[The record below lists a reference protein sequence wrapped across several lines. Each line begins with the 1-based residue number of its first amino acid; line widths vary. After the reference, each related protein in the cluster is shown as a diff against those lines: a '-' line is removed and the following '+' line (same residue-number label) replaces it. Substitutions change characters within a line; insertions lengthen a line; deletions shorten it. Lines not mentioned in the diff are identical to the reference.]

1 MPLLPRNPQVR
12 VALVLGLVLLVAV
25 LVSGF
30 VFGRWLVP
38 IILALL
44 AMLALLV
51 FFLVRNLISNESEE
65 RLDRGYGDVQTAPSG
80 PPPGADLQ
88 TSFRRALAELKAS
101 RLGRDGLHALPWLLV
116 IGPPGAGKSAMIGAS
131 GLELPAEFAH
141 VAHGGA
147 TPDCEWWLTNEAI
160 LLDTAGR
167 YASSDANAD
176 RAEWRTLLKLMR
188 KARPKRP
195 LNGLVV
201 CVPAV
206 RLLTASAG
214 ELEEDARSLRRRFN
228 ELTDHLRVDVPIY
241 VVVTQLD
248 RVEGFSELV
257 AGLPP
262 NRLVECLGF
271 TNPER
276 RFADAGDLGER
287 AFEGIRD
294 RIESLVG
301 EMLLREPDPQRRR
314 RVLGFPHE
322 LEALQQSLSG
332 LLRSAFAPSV
342 YEETPFLRG
351 VYFTSAQQ
359 GGGTASAVLSR
370 LGAEWARGQNAAQGG
385 QGWFLRDL
393 FRDVVVGD
401 QNLAVPHSS
410 LGPRARRALL
420 ATGAAICA
428 AAIAVWSISAYRI
441 FEKQSDLVDRARR
454 VNDAPSSLEAV
465 DRLRRAI
472 GSSDEVTIL
481 GRAGLG
487 PTLDRSVEDARDVF
501 LWSFGTYF
509 EEDAKSRLR
518 AEVKKLDP
526 SAFEALAE
534 LALDLNWMM
543 TRTDAGVEQRPGL
556 VRFARRIGRNETDRL
571 AFTESY
577 DDFVRW
583 LPEPDIEDRLES
595 ERRTLSTAS
604 STVLSIQYLERWS
617 ADNAETRPPVRYA
630 DLGLPRPRESVRDAV
645 SSAYTK
651 ASWEGVVR
659 GLVSGVEETK
669 GASEASIR
677 KFQSSYIVAY
687 DAAWERF
694 LLNAPVEPKRSNK
707 IKDSPYHAL
716 LRRIHDEMQA
726 DLPRGASGPPAW
738 TAMLEEVL
746 RTEPLEAPE
755 ADDEDEESAPPPEE
769 APPWVRYQLALE
781 EVAKDV
787 EIAESSGEDALK
799 TAVEAA
805 SGDTSSFH
813 KALEVIREIVP
824 RGDAKA
830 RKKISQILEMPVQNG
845 LKTVLVAATAEL
857 DREWRVAI
865 AGPFGGRLSESQ
877 LAELYGESDGA
888 LRGFKD
894 TWLTPFFR
902 SGVSKPVMRDLKM
915 PFGPKFLAWLDDA
928 GKVQQTLRGED
939 REIRVRL
946 VGVPSRVI
954 AGGVIESKRVL
965 QVDCSDRLLSLEF
978 RPSRSHTIPWTSS
991 CTEVKLRVSVLAG
1004 SEPRELPVRTWR
1016 GPMALPNFFRS
1027 AERDGPNFIWKV
1039 EDADR
1044 GIELAVPYRLRSGS
1058 AILDISH
1065 RSPPDSI
1072 RS

>member
-1 MPLLPRNPQVR
+1 MGFLPENRQAR
-12 VALVLGLVLLVAV
+12 VGVWLGLALLIGILIA
-25 LVSGF
+25 GF
-30 VFGRWLVP
+30 GFGYWLVP
-38 IILALL
+38 IIVSLL
-44 AMLALLV
+44 VMLGLLV
-51 FFLVRNLISNESEE
+51 FFLLRNLISEESEE
-65 RLDRGYGDVQTAPSG
+65 RLDRGYADGQRAPSAPG
-80 PPPGADLQ
+80 PASDLA
-88 TSFRRALAELKAS
+88 TRFRRAVAELKAS

-116 IGPPGAGKSAMIGAS
+116 VGAPGSGKSQMIGAS
-131 GLELPAEFAH
+131 SLELPAEFAH
-141 VAHGGA
+141 VARGTA
-147 TPDCEWWLTNEAI
+147 TPDCDWWFTNEAI

-167 YASSDANAD
+167 YLDSDASPD
-176 RAEWRTLLKLMR
+176 RSEWRDLLKLMR
-188 KARPKRP
+188 KARPGRP
-195 LNGLVV
+195 INGLVV
-201 CVPAV
+201 TISAV
-206 RLLTASAG
+206 RLLTASAA
-214 ELEEDARSLRRRFN
+214 ELEQDARNLRRRMN
-228 ELTDHLRVDVPIY
+228 EITDLLRVDAPIY

-248 RVEGFSELV
+248 RVEGFNEVVS
-257 AGLPP
+257 GLPP

-276 RFADAGDLGER
+276 RFADAGDLAER

-301 EMLLREPDPQRRR
+301 ELLMRETDSHRRR
-314 RVLGFPHE
+314 RVLGLPHE
-322 LEALQQSLSG
+322 LEAACDALTG
-332 LLRSAFAPSV
+332 LLRAAFAPSV

-359 GGGTASAVLSR
+359 GGGTSSAVLSR
-370 LGAEWARGQNAAQGG
+370 LEGEWARAQHAAAQN

-393 FRDVVVGD
+393 FRDVVIGD
-401 QNLAVPHSS
+401 QTLAIPHSS
-410 LGPRARRALL
+410 LGPRGRRALL
-420 ATGAAICA
+420 ATGAALCA
-428 AAIAVWSISAYRI
+428 AAVAVWSVSAYRI
-441 FEKQSDLVDRARR
+441 FDRQSELVDRARR
-454 VNDAPSSLEAV
+454 VNDAPSSLEAI
-465 DRLRRAI
+465 DRLRRSI
-472 GSSDEVTIL
+472 GGSDEVTVL

-487 PTLDRSVEDARDVF
+487 PTLDRSVEDARKVF
-501 LWSFGTYF
+501 LWAFGTYF

-518 AEVKKLDP
+518 SEVKKLDP

-543 TRTDAGVEQRPGL
+543 TRTEAGTEQRPGL
-556 VRFARRIGRNETDRL
+556 VRYARRIGRNETDKL

-583 LPEPDIEDRLES
+583 LPESEIEDRLEN

-617 ADNAETRPPVRYA
+617 SENAETRPPVRYA

-669 GASEASIR
+669 GASEASVR
-677 KFQSSYIVAY
+677 KFLRSYVVAY

-694 LLNAPVEPKRSNK
+694 LLNAPVEPKRSK
-707 IKDSPYHAL
+707 QIKDSPYHAL
-716 LRRIHDEMQA
+716 LARVRDEMSA
-726 DLPRGASGPPAW
+726 DLPRAGDPPAFV
-738 TAMLEEVL
+738 AMLQEVL
-746 RTEPLEAPE
+746 RTEPLAPP
-755 ADDEDEESAPPPEE
+755 DDEEEAAEEE
-769 APPWVRYQLALE
+769 APPWSRYQLALE

-799 TAVEAA
+799 TALEVAG
-805 SGDTSSFH
+805 GDDSSFH
-813 KALEVIREIVP
+813 RALDVVREIVP
-824 RGDAKA
+824 TGDAKVR
-830 RKKISQILEMPVQNG
+830 RKLREILEMPILNG

-857 DREWRVAI
+857 DREWRVAV

-877 LAELYGESDGA
+877 LAELYDESSGA
-888 LRGFKD
+888 LRTFQD
-894 TWLTPFFR
+894 TWLAPFFR
-902 SGVSKPVMRDLKM
+902 SGVSKPVLRDLKM
-915 PFGPKFLAWLDDA
+915 PFGPAFLSWLEAA

-946 VGVPSRVI
+946 VGVPSRVV
-954 AGGVIESKRVL
+954 AGGVIESKRLL

-991 CTEVKLRVSVLAG
+991 CTEVKLRVSVLESG
-1004 SEPRELPVRTWR
+1004 QERELPVRTWR

-1027 AERDGPNFIWKV
+1027 AERNGPNFVWKV

-1044 GIELAVPYRLRSGS
+1044 GIEIAVPYRLRSGS

-1065 RSPPDSI
+1065 RAPPDSI